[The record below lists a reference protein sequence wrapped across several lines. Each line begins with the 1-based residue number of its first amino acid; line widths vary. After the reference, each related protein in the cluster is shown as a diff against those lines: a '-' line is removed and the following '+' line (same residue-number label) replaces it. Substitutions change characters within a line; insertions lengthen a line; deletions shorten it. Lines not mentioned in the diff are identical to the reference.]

1 MRLIFLPSFKI
12 TALIGYQ
19 KMQFHSKSLHLITA
33 LLLSVS
39 LPVAAQNIQY
49 GVRPFY
55 LIDAM
60 KEGPLK
66 RKLKSCS
73 NNAPER
79 TSFSI
84 AHRGAPLQFPEH
96 TVQSNKAAA
105 LMGAGIFECDV
116 TFTQDKQL
124 VCRHAQNDLQ
134 ATTNILL
141 TNLNEK
147 CTKPFAPASGTE
159 PAVAECRTTDITL
172 GEFKALRGKMDGVNK
187 NAKDIKSYIA
197 GTPSWRTELY
207 SEAGGTLLTHKES
220 IALFKQF
227 GGKFTP
233 ELKAAVVPM
242 PYLGFTQ
249 EQYAQAL
256 INDYK
261 QAGISPGDVFP
272 QSFNLNDV
280 IYWIENEPEFG
291 KQAIYLD
298 GRYEQKGFNAAAPE
312 SLKPTMQELYAKGVR
327 YIAPPMWVLL
337 TTGSNGELIPSA
349 YAKAALDAK
358 LNIITWTL
366 ERDGPMNKGGGWYH
380 QSIKSA
386 IYTDGQIYE
395 VIDVLAQQ
403 VGVKGIFSDWPA
415 TVTYYANCMGFK

>member
-1 MRLIFLPSFKI
+1 MLIIKI
-12 TALIGYQ
+12 LGSVKTIALIVVLFLFTTIPGY
-19 KMQFHSKSLHLITA
+19 
-33 LLLSVS
+33 
-39 LPVAAQNIQY
+39 AQNTQY

-60 KEGPLK
+60 KDGS
-66 RKLKSCS
+66 LKSKLRSCARNTPKS
-73 NNAPER
+73 
-79 TSFSI
+79 TTFSI
-84 AHRGAPLQFPEH
+84 AHRGAPLEFPEH

-116 TFTQDKQL
+116 TFTKEKQL
-124 VCRHAQNDLQ
+124 VCRHAQDDLQ

-141 TNLNEK
+141 TNLREK
-147 CTKPFAPASGTE
+147 CTKSFSAANGTE

-172 GEFKALRGKMDGVNK
+172 EEFKSLRGKMDGFNK
-187 NAKDIKSYIA
+187 NAKDIQSYMA
-197 GTPSWRTELY
+197 GTPAWRTELY

-220 IALFKQF
+220 IALFKEF

-233 ELKAAVVPM
+233 ELKEAVVPM
-242 PYLGFTQ
+242 PYLGFSQ

-261 QAGISPGDVFP
+261 EAGISPKDVFP

-280 IYWIENEPEFG
+280 IYWVQNEPEFG

-298 GRYEQKGFNAAAPE
+298 GRYEQKGFNPAKPE
-312 SLKPTMQELYAKGVR
+312 MLRPSMQELYAKGVR
-327 YIAPPMWVLL
+327 YIAPPIWVLL
-337 TTGSNGELIPSA
+337 TTGSNGEIIPSA
-349 YAKAALDAK
+349 YAKAAKDAG
-358 LNIITWTL
+358 LNIIAWSL

-386 IYTDGQIYE
+386 INSDGQIYE
-395 VIDVLAQQ
+395 VLDVLAQQ
-403 VGVKGIFSDWPA
+403 VGVKGVFSDWPA
-415 TVTYYANCMGFK
+415 TVTYYANCMGLN

>member
-1 MRLIFLPSFKI
+1 MLIIKI
-12 TALIGYQ
+12 LGSVKTIALIVVLFLFTTIPGY
-19 KMQFHSKSLHLITA
+19 
-33 LLLSVS
+33 
-39 LPVAAQNIQY
+39 AQNTQY

-60 KEGPLK
+60 KDGS
-66 RKLKSCS
+66 LKSKLRSCARNTPKS
-73 NNAPER
+73 
-79 TSFSI
+79 TTFSI
-84 AHRGAPLQFPEH
+84 AHRGAPLEFPEH

-116 TFTQDKQL
+116 TFTKDKQL
-124 VCRHAQNDLQ
+124 VCRHAQDDLQ

-141 TNLNEK
+141 TNLREK
-147 CTKPFAPASGTE
+147 CTKSFSAANGTE

-172 GEFKALRGKMDGVNK
+172 EEFKSLRGKMDGFNK
-187 NAKDIKSYIA
+187 NAKDIQSYMA
-197 GTPSWRTELY
+197 GTPAWRTELY

-220 IALFKQF
+220 IALFKEF

-233 ELKAAVVPM
+233 ELKEAVVPM
-242 PYLGFTQ
+242 PYLGFSQ

-261 QAGISPGDVFP
+261 EAGISPKDVFP

-280 IYWIENEPEFG
+280 IYWVQNEPEFG

-298 GRYEQKGFNAAAPE
+298 GRYEQKGFNPAKPE
-312 SLKPTMQELYAKGVR
+312 MLKPSMQELYAKGVR
-327 YIAPPMWVLL
+327 YIAPPIWVLL
-337 TTGSNGELIPSA
+337 TTGSNGEIIPSA
-349 YAKAALDAK
+349 YAKAAKDAG
-358 LNIITWTL
+358 LNIIAWSL

-386 IYTDGQIYE
+386 INSDGQIYE
-395 VIDVLAQQ
+395 VLDVLAQQ
-403 VGVKGIFSDWPA
+403 VGVKGVFSDWPA
-415 TVTYYANCMGFK
+415 TVTYYANCMGLN

>member
-1 MRLIFLPSFKI
+1 
-12 TALIGYQ
+12 
-19 KMQFHSKSLHLITA
+19 MQPHIKPIYFVSA
-33 LLLSVS
+33 LLFLIS
-39 LPVAAQNIQY
+39 LPAYAQNFQY

-66 RKLKSCS
+66 RKLQSCT
-73 NNAPER
+73 NNTPQT

-84 AHRGAPLQFPEH
+84 AHRGAPLEFPEH

-116 TFTQDKQL
+116 TFTKDKQL
-124 VCRHAQNDLQ
+124 VCRHAQNDLHG
-134 ATTNILL
+134 TTNILL
-141 TNLNEK
+141 TNLQAK
-147 CTKPFAPASGTE
+147 CSRPFVPANGAE

-172 GEFKALRGKMDGVNK
+172 KEFKTLRGKMDGVNK
-187 NAKDIKSYIA
+187 TAKDIQSYIA

-207 SEAGGTLLTHKES
+207 SEAGGTLLTHQES

-233 ELKAAVVPM
+233 ELKAPVVPM

-261 QAGISPGDVFP
+261 LAGISPKDVFP

-291 KQAIYLD
+291 KQAVYLD
-298 GRYEQKGFNAAAPE
+298 GRYEQKEFNAVQPE
-312 SLKPTMQELYAKGVR
+312 KLKPTMQELYAKGVR
-327 YIAPPMWVLL
+327 YIAPPIWVLL
-337 TTGSNGELIPSA
+337 TTGSNGEIIPSA
-349 YAKAALDAK
+349 YAKAATEAK

-386 IYTDGQIYE
+386 INTDGQIYE
-395 VIDVLAQQ
+395 VLDVLAKQ
-403 VGVKGIFSDWPA
+403 VGIKGIFSDWPA
-415 TVTYYANCMGFK
+415 TVTYYANCMGIK

>member
-1 MRLIFLPSFKI
+1 VSRKFKMLFHVKHLRLVVVPLLFLSP
-12 TALIGYQ
+12 
-19 KMQFHSKSLHLITA
+19 
-33 LLLSVS
+33 
-39 LPVAAQNIQY
+39 PVYAQNIQY

-55 LIDAM
+55 LVDAM

-66 RKLKSCS
+66 SKLKSCFG
-73 NNAPER
+73 NTPMR

-84 AHRGAPLQFPEH
+84 AHRGAPLEFPEH
-96 TVQSNKAAA
+96 TVQSNKAAE

-141 TNLNEK
+141 TNLQEK
-147 CTKPFAPASGTE
+147 CAKPFTPANGAE
-159 PAVAECRTTDITL
+159 PALAECRTTDITL
-172 GEFKALRGKMDGVNK
+172 EEFKTLRGKMAGFNK
-187 NAKDIKSYIA
+187 NAKDIQSYMA
-197 GTPSWRTELY
+197 GTPPWRTELY
-207 SEAGGTLLTHKES
+207 SEAGGTLLTHQES
-220 IALFKQF
+220 IALFKQL

-233 ELKAAVVPM
+233 ELKEAVVPM

-261 QAGISPGDVFP
+261 QAGVSPKDVFP

-280 IYWIENEPEFG
+280 IYWIQNEPEFG

-298 GRYEQKGFNAAAPE
+298 GRYEQKGFNAEQPE
-312 SLKPTMQELYAKGVR
+312 LLKPTMQELYAKGVR
-327 YIAPPMWVLL
+327 YIAPPIWVLL
-337 TTGSNGELIPSA
+337 TTGINGEIIPSA
-349 YAKAALDAK
+349 YARAAKEAK
-358 LNIITWTL
+358 LNIITWSL

-395 VIDVLAQQ
+395 VLDVLAKQ
-403 VGVKGIFSDWPA
+403 VGIKGIFSDWPA
-415 TVTYYANCMGFK
+415 TVTYYANCMGLK

>member
-1 MRLIFLPSFKI
+1 MRFPKKLNPSI
-12 TALIGYQ
+12 LAI
-19 KMQFHSKSLHLITA
+19 
-33 LLLSVS
+33 LLLTSVS
-39 LPVAAQNIQY
+39 SFAQHIQY
-49 GVRPFY
+49 GVRPYY

-66 RKLKSCS
+66 SKLKSCVGNTPQQS
-73 NNAPER
+73 
-79 TSFSI
+79 SFSI
-84 AHRGAPLQFPEH
+84 AHRGAPLEFPEH

-116 TFTQDKQL
+116 TFTKDKQL

-134 ATTNILL
+134 GTTNILV
-141 TNLNEK
+141 TNLKEK
-147 CTKPFAPASGTE
+147 CTKPFIPANSSE
-159 PAVAECRTTDITL
+159 PAVAECLTTDITL
-172 GEFKALRGKMDGVNK
+172 EEFKTLRGKMDGVNK
-187 NAKDIKSYIA
+187 NAMDVKSYMA

-207 SEAGGTLLTHKES
+207 AEAGGTLLTHQES

-233 ELKAAVVPM
+233 ELKEAVVPM

-261 QAGISPGDVFP
+261 KAGISPKDVFP

-280 IYWIENEPEFG
+280 IFWIRNEPEFG

-298 GRYEQKGFNAAAPE
+298 GRYAQKEFNAAKPE
-312 SLKPTMQELYAKGVR
+312 LLKPTMKELSEKGVR
-327 YIAPPMWVLL
+327 YIAPPIWVLL
-337 TTGSNGELIPSA
+337 TIGSNGEIIPSA
-349 YAKAALDAK
+349 YAKAAKDAG
-358 LNIITWTL
+358 LNIITWSL
-366 ERDGPMNKGGGWYH
+366 ERDGPMNRGGAWYH

-386 IYTDGQIYE
+386 INSDGQIYE
-395 VIDVLAQQ
+395 VLDVLAKQ
-403 VGVKGIFSDWPA
+403 VGVKGVFSDWPA
-415 TVTYYANCMGFK
+415 TVTYYANCMGLE

>member
-1 MRLIFLPSFKI
+1 
-12 TALIGYQ
+12 
-19 KMQFHSKSLHLITA
+19 MQFPKKFPPVLVTILLIT
-33 LLLSVS
+33 SMS
-39 LPVAAQNIQY
+39 GFAQEIQY
-49 GVRPFY
+49 GVRPYY

-60 KEGPLK
+60 KDGPLK
-66 RKLKSCS
+66 SKLSSCS
-73 NNAPER
+73 GMTPR
-79 TSFSI
+79 RSLFSI
-84 AHRGAPLQFPEH
+84 AHRGAPLEFPEH

-116 TFTQDKQL
+116 TFTKDKQL

-134 ATTNILL
+134 DTTNLLL
-141 TNLNEK
+141 TNLQEK
-147 CTKPFAPASGTE
+147 CTKPFIPANGAT

-172 GEFKALRGKMDGVNK
+172 EEFKTLRGKMDGFNK
-187 NAKDIKSYIA
+187 NAKNIQSYLA

-233 ELKAAVVPM
+233 ELKEAVVPM

-261 QAGISPGDVFP
+261 QAGISPKDVFP

-280 IYWIENEPEFG
+280 IYWIQNEPEFG

-298 GRYEQKGFNAAAPE
+298 GRYEQKGFNAAQPE
-312 SLKPTMQELYAKGVR
+312 LLRPTMQELYEKGVR
-327 YIAPPMWVLL
+327 YIAPPIWVLL
-337 TTGSNGELIPSA
+337 TTGSNQEIIPSA
-349 YAKAALDAK
+349 YAKAAKAAG
-358 LNIITWTL
+358 LNIITWSL
-366 ERDGPMNKGGGWYH
+366 ERDGPMNQGGAWYH

-386 IYTDGQIYE
+386 IHSDGQIYE
-395 VIDVLAQQ
+395 VLDVLAKQ
-403 VGVKGIFSDWPA
+403 VGVKGVFSDWPA
-415 TVTYYANCMGFK
+415 TVTYYANCMELQ

>member
-1 MRLIFLPSFKI
+1 
-12 TALIGYQ
+12 
-19 KMQFHSKSLHLITA
+19 MQFHIKPLHLISV
-33 LLLSVS
+33 LLFLIN
-39 LPVAAQNIQY
+39 LPVLAQNTQY

-66 RKLKSCS
+66 TKLKGCS
-73 NNAPER
+73 GNTPHR

-84 AHRGAPLQFPEH
+84 AHRGAPLEFPEH

-141 TNLNEK
+141 TNLQEK
-147 CTKPFAPASGTE
+147 CAKPFTPANGAE
-159 PAVAECRTTDITL
+159 PALAECRTTDITL
-172 GEFKALRGKMDGVNK
+172 EEFKTLRGKMAGFNK
-187 NAKDIKSYIA
+187 NAKDIQSYMA
-197 GTPSWRTELY
+197 GTPPWRTELY
-207 SEAGGTLLTHKES
+207 SEAGGTLLTHQES
-220 IALFKQF
+220 IALFKQL

-233 ELKAAVVPM
+233 ELKEAVVPM

-261 QAGISPGDVFP
+261 QAGVSPKDVFP

-280 IYWIENEPEFG
+280 IYWIQNEPEFG

-298 GRYEQKGFNAAAPE
+298 GRYEQKGFNAEQPE
-312 SLKPTMQELYAKGVR
+312 LLKPTMQELYAKGVR
-327 YIAPPMWVLL
+327 YIAPPIWVLL
-337 TTGSNGELIPSA
+337 TTGINGEIIPSA
-349 YAKAALDAK
+349 YARAAKEAK
-358 LNIITWTL
+358 LNIITWSL

-395 VIDVLAQQ
+395 VLDVLAKQ
-403 VGVKGIFSDWPA
+403 VGIKGIFSDWPA
-415 TVTYYANCMGFK
+415 TVTYYANCMGLK

>member
-1 MRLIFLPSFKI
+1 
-12 TALIGYQ
+12 
-19 KMQFHSKSLHLITA
+19 MQFHIKSLHLISV
-33 LLLSVS
+33 LLFLIN
-39 LPVAAQNIQY
+39 LPVLAQNTQY

-66 RKLKSCS
+66 TKLKSCS
-73 NNAPER
+73 GNTPHR

-84 AHRGAPLQFPEH
+84 AHRGAPLEFPEH

-141 TNLNEK
+141 TNLQEK
-147 CTKPFAPASGTE
+147 CAKPFTPANGAE
-159 PAVAECRTTDITL
+159 PALAECRTTDITL
-172 GEFKALRGKMDGVNK
+172 EEFKTLRGKMAGFNK
-187 NAKDIKSYIA
+187 NAKDIQSYMA
-197 GTPSWRTELY
+197 GTPPWRTELY
-207 SEAGGTLLTHKES
+207 SEAGGTLLTHQES
-220 IALFKQF
+220 IALFKQL

-233 ELKAAVVPM
+233 ELKEAVVPM

-261 QAGISPGDVFP
+261 QAGVSPKDVFP

-280 IYWIENEPEFG
+280 IYWIQNEPEFG

-298 GRYEQKGFNAAAPE
+298 GRYEQKGFNAEQPE
-312 SLKPTMQELYAKGVR
+312 LLKPTMQELYAKGVR
-327 YIAPPMWVLL
+327 YIAPPIWVLL
-337 TTGSNGELIPSA
+337 TTGINGEIIPSA
-349 YAKAALDAK
+349 YARAAKEAK
-358 LNIITWTL
+358 LNIITWSL

-395 VIDVLAQQ
+395 VIDILAKQ

-415 TVTYYANCMGFK
+415 TVTYYANCMGLK

>member
-1 MRLIFLPSFKI
+1 MR
-12 TALIGYQ
+12 
-19 KMQFHSKSLHLITA
+19 FHGKSLYLIIA
-33 LLLSVS
+33 LLLSIS
-39 LPVAAQNIQY
+39 LPAAAQNFQY

-73 NNAPER
+73 SNTPDR

-116 TFTQDKQL
+116 TFTQDKKL
-124 VCRHAQNDLQ
+124 VCRHSQNDLQ

-141 TNLNEK
+141 TNLKEK
-147 CTKPFAPASGTE
+147 CTKSFTPASDSE

-172 GEFKALRGKMDGVNK
+172 EEFKTLRGKMDGINK
-187 NAKDIKSYIA
+187 NAKDIQSYIS

-256 INDYK
+256 IDDYK
-261 QAGISPGDVFP
+261 QAGISAKDVFP

-280 IYWIENEPEFG
+280 IYWIQNEPEFG

-298 GRYEQKGFNAAAPE
+298 GRYDQNGFNADAPE
-312 SLKPTMQELYAKGVR
+312 LLTPTMQELYSKGVR
-327 YIAPPMWVLL
+327 FIAPPMWVLL
-337 TTGSNGELIPSA
+337 TTGSNEELIPSA
-349 YAKAALDAK
+349 YAKAAIDAK
-358 LNIITWTL
+358 LNIITWAI
-366 ERDGPMNKGGGWYH
+366 ERDGPMNKGGSWYH
-380 QSIKSA
+380 QSISSA

-415 TVTYYANCMGFK
+415 TVTYYANCMGIK

>member
-1 MRLIFLPSFKI
+1 MINIKI
-12 TALIGYQ
+12 R
-19 KMQFHSKSLHLITA
+19 FHIKRIPILAA
-33 LLLSVS
+33 LLLFIS
-39 LPVAAQNIQY
+39 PPGFTQPIQF

-60 KEGPLK
+60 KNGPLK
-66 RKLKSCS
+66 SKLASCKDLT
-73 NNAPER
+73 PQR

-84 AHRGAPLQFPEH
+84 AHRGAPLEFPEH
-96 TVQSNKAAA
+96 TVQSYKAAA

-116 TFTQDKQL
+116 TFTKDKQL
-124 VCRHAQNDLQ
+124 ICRHSQNDLQ

-147 CTKPFAPASGTE
+147 CTKPFIPANGTE

-172 GEFKALRGKMDGVNK
+172 EEFKTLRGKMEGFNQ
-187 NAKDIKSYIA
+187 NGKDVQSYIA

-249 EQYAQAL
+249 EQYAQAM
-256 INDYK
+256 IDDYK
-261 QAGISPGDVFP
+261 NAGISPENVFP

-280 IYWIENEPEFG
+280 LYWIQNEPEFG

-298 GRYEQKGFNAAAPE
+298 GRYGQKGFDPAEPAK
-312 SLKPTMQELYAKGVR
+312 LKPTMQELYEKGVR
-327 YIAPPMWVLL
+327 YIAPPIWVLL
-337 TTGSNGELIPSA
+337 TTNSKGEIVPSA
-349 YAKAALDAK
+349 YAKAAKDSG
-358 LNIITWTL
+358 LNIISWSL
-366 ERDGPMNKGGGWYH
+366 ERDGPMNKGGDWYH

-386 IYTDGQIYE
+386 INSDGQIYE
-395 VIDVLAQQ
+395 VLDVLTKQ
-403 VGVKGIFSDWPA
+403 VGIKGLFSDWPA
-415 TVTYYANCMGFK
+415 TVTYYANCMGLN

>member
-1 MRLIFLPSFKI
+1 
-12 TALIGYQ
+12 
-19 KMQFHSKSLHLITA
+19 MQSHIKPIHLISA
-33 LLLSVS
+33 LLFLIH
-39 LPVAAQNIQY
+39 LPVFAQNIQY

-66 RKLKSCS
+66 RKLISCT
-73 NNAPER
+73 NNIPHP

-84 AHRGAPLQFPEH
+84 AHRGAPLEFPEH
-96 TVQSNKAAA
+96 TLQSNKAAA

-116 TFTQDKQL
+116 TFTKDKQL

-141 TNLNEK
+141 TNLQEK
-147 CTKPFAPASGTE
+147 CTKPFTPANGAE
-159 PAVAECRTTDITL
+159 PALAECRTSDITL
-172 GEFKALRGKMDGVNK
+172 EEFKTLRGKMAGFNK
-187 NAKDIKSYIA
+187 NAKDIQSYMA
-197 GTPSWRTELY
+197 GTPNWRTELY
-207 SEAGGTLLTHKES
+207 SEAGGTLLTHQES

-233 ELKAAVVPM
+233 ELKEAVVPM
-242 PYLGFTQ
+242 PYFGFTQ

-261 QAGISPGDVFP
+261 RAGVSPKDVFP

-280 IYWIENEPEFG
+280 IYWIQNEPEFG

-298 GRYEQKGFNAAAPE
+298 GRYEQKGFNAAQPE
-312 SLKPTMQELYAKGVR
+312 ILKPTMQELYAKGVR

-337 TTGSNGELIPSA
+337 TTGSNGEIIPSA
-349 YAKAALDAK
+349 YAKAAKDEG
-358 LNIITWTL
+358 LNIITWSL

-380 QSIKSA
+380 QSVKSV
-386 IYTDGQIYE
+386 IRSDGQIYE
-395 VIDVLAQQ
+395 VLDVLAKQ

-415 TVTYYANCMGFK
+415 TVTYYANCMGLN

>member
-1 MRLIFLPSFKI
+1 
-12 TALIGYQ
+12 
-19 KMQFHSKSLHLITA
+19 MQFHIKPLHLISV
-33 LLLSVS
+33 LLFLIN
-39 LPVAAQNIQY
+39 LPVLAQNTQY

-66 RKLKSCS
+66 TKLKSCS
-73 NNAPER
+73 GNAPHR

-84 AHRGAPLQFPEH
+84 AHRGAPLEFPEH

-141 TNLNEK
+141 TNLQEK
-147 CTKPFAPASGTE
+147 CTKPFTPANGAE
-159 PAVAECRTTDITL
+159 PALAECRTTDITL
-172 GEFKALRGKMDGVNK
+172 EEFKTLRGKMAGFNK
-187 NAKDIKSYIA
+187 NAKDIQSYMA
-197 GTPSWRTELY
+197 GTPPWRTELY
-207 SEAGGTLLTHKES
+207 SEAGGTLLTHQES
-220 IALFKQF
+220 IALFKQL

-233 ELKAAVVPM
+233 ELKEAVVPM

-261 QAGISPGDVFP
+261 QAGVSPKDVFP

-280 IYWIENEPEFG
+280 IYWIQNEPEFG

-298 GRYEQKGFNAAAPE
+298 GRYEQKGFNAEQPE
-312 SLKPTMQELYAKGVR
+312 LLKPTMQELYAKGVR
-327 YIAPPMWVLL
+327 YIAPPIWVLL
-337 TTGSNGELIPSA
+337 TTGINGEIIPSA
-349 YAKAALDAK
+349 YARAAKEAK
-358 LNIITWTL
+358 LNIITWSL

-395 VIDVLAQQ
+395 VLDVLAKQ
-403 VGVKGIFSDWPA
+403 VGIKGIFSDWPA
-415 TVTYYANCMGFK
+415 TVTYYANCMGLK

>member
-1 MRLIFLPSFKI
+1 
-12 TALIGYQ
+12 
-19 KMQFHSKSLHLITA
+19 MQFNSKSLHLIIA
-33 LLLSVS
+33 LLISIS
-39 LPVAAQNIQY
+39 LPVAAQNTQY

-66 RKLKSCS
+66 SKLKSCS
-73 NNAPER
+73 SNTPDR

-141 TNLNEK
+141 TNLKEK

-159 PAVAECRTTDITL
+159 PAIAECRTTDITL
-172 GEFKALRGKMDGVNK
+172 EEFKTLRGKMDGVNK
-187 NAKDIKSYIA
+187 NAKDIQSYLA

-207 SEAGGTLLTHKES
+207 SETGGTLLTHKES

-233 ELKAAVVPM
+233 ELKTAVVPM

-256 INDYK
+256 INEYK
-261 QAGISPGDVFP
+261 QAGISPRDVFP

-280 IYWIENEPEFG
+280 IYWIKNEPEFG

-298 GRYEQKGFNAAAPE
+298 GRYEQKGFNPAEPQL
-312 SLKPTMQELYAKGVR
+312 LKPTMQELYAKGVR

-349 YAKAALDAK
+349 YATAAKDAK
-358 LNIITWTL
+358 LNIITWSL
-366 ERDGPMNKGGGWYH
+366 ERDGPMNKGGSWYH

-395 VIDVLAQQ
+395 VIDALAQQ

-415 TVTYYANCMGFK
+415 TVTYYANCMGLK

>member
-1 MRLIFLPSFKI
+1 MQLHCKSPLLII
-12 TALIGYQ
+12 
-19 KMQFHSKSLHLITA
+19 A

-39 LPVAAQNIQY
+39 LPAVAQNIQY
-49 GVRPFY
+49 GVRPLY

-60 KEGPLK
+60 KESPLK
-66 RKLKSCS
+66 RKLKSCAG
-73 NNAPER
+73 NTPHR

-141 TNLNEK
+141 TNLQDK
-147 CTKPFAPASGTE
+147 CTKSFTPANGAE
-159 PAVAECRTTDITL
+159 PAAAECRTTDITL
-172 GEFKALRGKMDGVNK
+172 EEFKTLRGKMDGINK
-187 NAKDIKSYIA
+187 NAKDIQTYIA
-197 GTPSWRTELY
+197 GTPNWRTELY

-220 IALFKQF
+220 ISLFKQF

-261 QAGISPGDVFP
+261 QAGISPKDVFA

-280 IYWIENEPEFG
+280 IYWIQNEPEFG

-298 GRYEQKGFNAAAPE
+298 GRYEQKGFNPAEPE
-312 SLKPTMQELYAKGVR
+312 LLKPTMQELYAKGMR

-337 TTGSNGELIPSA
+337 TTGSNGEIIPSA
-349 YAKAALDAK
+349 YARAAKGAK

-366 ERDGPMNKGGGWYH
+366 ERDGPMNKGGSWYH

-386 IYTDGQIYE
+386 INTDGQMYE
-395 VIDVLAQQ
+395 VIDVLAKQ
-403 VGVKGIFSDWPA
+403 VRVKGIFSDWPA
-415 TVTYYANCMGFK
+415 TVTYYANCMGLK

>member
-1 MRLIFLPSFKI
+1 MRFLKKLSPLLVTIMLLTSMSGFAQEI
-12 TALIGYQ
+12 
-19 KMQFHSKSLHLITA
+19 QF
-33 LLLSVS
+33 
-39 LPVAAQNIQY
+39 
-49 GVRPFY
+49 GVRPYY

-60 KEGPLK
+60 KDGPLK
-66 RKLKSCS
+66 SKLSSCS
-73 NNAPER
+73 GMTPR
-79 TSFSI
+79 RSLFSI
-84 AHRGAPLQFPEH
+84 AHRGAPLEFPEH

-116 TFTQDKQL
+116 TFTKDKQL

-134 ATTNILL
+134 GTTNILL
-141 TNLNEK
+141 TNLKEK
-147 CTKPFAPASGTE
+147 CAKPFIPANSGE

-172 GEFKALRGKMDGVNK
+172 EEFKTLRGKMDGFNK
-187 NAKDIKSYIA
+187 NAKDIQSYMA

-207 SEAGGTLLTHKES
+207 SEAGGALLTHQES

-233 ELKAAVVPM
+233 ELKEPVVPM

-261 QAGISPGDVFP
+261 NAGISPNDVFP

-280 IYWIENEPEFG
+280 MYWIQNEPEFG
-291 KQAIYLD
+291 KRAIYLD
-298 GRYEQKGFNAAAPE
+298 GRYEQKGFNAAQPE
-312 SLKPTMQELYAKGVR
+312 MLKPTMQELYAKGVR
-327 YIAPPMWVLL
+327 YIAPPIWVLL
-337 TTGSNGELIPSA
+337 TTNSAGEIIPSA
-349 YAKAALDAK
+349 YAKAAKDAG
-358 LNIITWTL
+358 LNIITWSL

-386 IYTDGQIYE
+386 IYSDGQIYE
-395 VIDVLAQQ
+395 VLDVLAKQ
-403 VGVKGIFSDWPA
+403 VGVKGVFSDWPA
-415 TVTYYANCMGFK
+415 TVTYYANCMGLE

>member
-1 MRLIFLPSFKI
+1 MRLPKKI
-12 TALIGYQ
+12 NP
-19 KMQFHSKSLHLITA
+19 
-33 LLLSVS
+33 LLLTVLLLTSMS
-39 LPVAAQNIQY
+39 GFAQEIQF
-49 GVRPFY
+49 GVRPYY

-60 KEGPLK
+60 KDGPLK
-66 RKLKSCS
+66 SKLKSCAGM
-73 NNAPER
+73 APR
-79 TSFSI
+79 QSLFSI
-84 AHRGAPLQFPEH
+84 AHRGAPLEFPEH

-116 TFTQDKQL
+116 TFTKDKQL

-134 ATTNILL
+134 GTTNILL
-141 TNLNEK
+141 TNLKEK
-147 CTKPFAPASGTE
+147 CAKPFTPANNGE

-172 GEFKALRGKMDGVNK
+172 GEFKTLRGKMDGFNK
-187 NAKDIKSYIA
+187 NAKDIQSYMA

-207 SEAGGTLLTHKES
+207 SEAGGTLLTHQES

-233 ELKAAVVPM
+233 ELKEAVVPM

-261 QAGISPGDVFP
+261 KAGISPKDVFP

-280 IYWIENEPEFG
+280 IYWIQNEPEFG

-298 GRYEQKGFNAAAPE
+298 GRYEQKDFNAAKPE
-312 SLKPTMQELYAKGVR
+312 LLKPTMKELYAQGVR
-327 YIAPPMWVLL
+327 YIAPPIWVLL
-337 TTGSNGELIPSA
+337 TTGSNGEIIPSA
-349 YAKAALDAK
+349 YAKAAKDAG
-358 LNIITWTL
+358 LNIITWSL
-366 ERDGPMNKGGGWYH
+366 ERDGPMNKGGAWYH

-386 IYTDGQIYE
+386 IYSDGQIYE
-395 VIDVLAQQ
+395 VLDVLAKQ
-403 VGVKGIFSDWPA
+403 VGVKGVFSDWPA
-415 TVTYYANCMGFK
+415 TVTYYANCMGLD

>member
-1 MRLIFLPSFKI
+1 
-12 TALIGYQ
+12 
-19 KMQFHSKSLHLITA
+19 MQFHSKFLHLITA
-33 LLLSVS
+33 LLLSIS

-66 RKLKSCS
+66 SKLKSCS
-73 NNAPER
+73 SNTPER

-96 TVQSNKAAA
+96 TIQFNKAAA

-141 TNLNEK
+141 TNLKEK
-147 CTKPFAPASGTE
+147 CTKPFAPANGAE

-172 GEFKALRGKMDGVNK
+172 KEFKTLRGKMDGVNK
-187 NAKDIKSYIA
+187 NSKDIQSYLA
-197 GTPSWRTELY
+197 STPNWRTELY
-207 SEAGGTLLTHKES
+207 SEAGGTLLTHQES

-233 ELKAAVVPM
+233 ELKEAVVPM

-249 EQYAQAL
+249 EKYAQAL
-256 INDYK
+256 INNYK

-280 IYWIENEPEFG
+280 IYWIQNEPEFG

-298 GRYEQKGFNAAAPE
+298 GRYEQKDFNAAQPE
-312 SLKPTMQELYAKGVR
+312 KLKPTMQELYAKGVR
-327 YIAPPMWVLL
+327 YIAPPIWVLL
-337 TTGSNGELIPSA
+337 TTSSNGEIIPSA
-349 YAKAALDAK
+349 YAKAATEAQ

-386 IYTDGQIYE
+386 INTDGQIYE
-395 VIDVLAQQ
+395 VLDVLAKQ
-403 VGVKGIFSDWPA
+403 VGIKGIFSDWSA
-415 TVTYYANCMGFK
+415 TVTYYANCMGIK